1 MKVESERLRWV
12 NDNQP
17 KLRIES
23 LQGLIDH
30 LSHDADSDSSTM
42 LGEQWKN
49 AGCHRNDS
57 ESRTTQCRLRPHEYT
72 GSYSSVPI
80 PKITTR
86 DKRSVGAP
94 VILPATF
101 GGSPRALHE
110 SYLDAMALVARFGR
124 PDFFVTMTAN
134 PNWCEIVNNL
144 KPGESAVNRP
154 ELVARVFRCKLRKLL
169 NLSM

>member
-12 NDNQP
+12 CDNQP

-49 AGCHRNDS
+49 AGSHRNDS
-57 ESRTTQCRLRPHEYT
+57 KSQTTQCRLRPHEYT
-72 GSYSSVPI
+72 GSYGSVPI
-80 PKITTR
+80 PKNTTR

-94 VILPATF
+94 VILPASF
-101 GGSPRALHE
+101 GGSPRALHQ
-110 SYLDAMALVARFGR
+110 SYLDAMALVE
-124 PDFFVTMTAN
+124 DSVDQ
-134 PNWCEIVNNL
+134 ISL
-144 KPGESAVNRP
+144 
-154 ELVARVFRCKLRKLL
+154 
-169 NLSM
+169 